1 MTVFEIMTRITFMG
15 GIFSAGF
22 TVGRIFEKFKSDRH

>member
-1 MTVFEIMTRITFMG
+1 MTVYETMTLITFMS

>member
-1 MTVFEIMTRITFMG
+1 MTVFEIMTLITFMG
-15 GIFSAGF
+15 GISAGF